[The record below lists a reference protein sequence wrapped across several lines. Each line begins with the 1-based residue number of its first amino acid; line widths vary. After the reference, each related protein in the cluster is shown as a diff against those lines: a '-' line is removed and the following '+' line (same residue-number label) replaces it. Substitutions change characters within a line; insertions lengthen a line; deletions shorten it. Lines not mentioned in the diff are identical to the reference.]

1 MACYRLTCLNCQRC
15 VTHIFMIC
23 TIVLTHLYF
32 LDVHLWTAF
41 LWAYLQVPKADKSDL
56 CLDVLPAQSPYK
68 GKWKIEMEMKHEF
81 QTMKYLSWTL
91 WSNHSEVIEKSILT
105 SEKMYSNI
113 LWNVLNKTSIF
124 IPSYGT

>member
-1 MACYRLTCLNCQRC
+1 MKRDLCTLSEAVQSKQVQMACYRLTCLNCQRC
-15 VTHIFMIC
+15 VTHIFIIC

-68 GKWKIEMEMKHEF
+68 GK
-81 QTMKYLSWTL
+81 
-91 WSNHSEVIEKSILT
+91 
-105 SEKMYSNI
+105 
-113 LWNVLNKTSIF
+113 
-124 IPSYGT
+124 